1 MEDESPG
8 PPLTQ
13 LTMAGM
19 PLPVRTAPVNL
30 YDVSPGQVVKYL
42 GKVAG
47 GPRYGDRGLVK
58 ETLARR
64 AVVDMGRSGTW
75 RIPYHFLAA
84 LPRAA

>member
-1 MEDESPG
+1 MEERSSRTPV
-8 PPLTQ
+8 TQ

-19 PLPVRTAPVNL
+19 PPPGRTEAAAL
-30 YDVSPGQVVKYL
+30 YDLAPGQVVQYL

-58 ETLARR
+58 ETLVRR